1 MRPIGPRGRVPRDGR
16 GPDGLLPSPPREWH
30 VAAGHIR
37 ETSMEKKRSHVED
50 RSTSWAVLFGL
61 VVVVAPAPG
70 ANVGSGGVPV
80 HE

>member
-1 MRPIGPRGRVPRDGR
+1 
-16 GPDGLLPSPPREWH
+16 
-30 VAAGHIR
+30 
-37 ETSMEKKRSHVED
+37 MEKKRSHVED